1 MNYLAHLYFSD
12 PDPLAWAGSLMGD
25 FVKGT
30 LGNEFPPQLL
40 KHIKLH
46 RRIDSYTRDSVPFQD
61 SRRRIDPRFRHGRSV
76 MVDVFY
82 DHLLAAHWDDYHA
95 QPLEEFSLQVY
106 AGLEDVFELLSPGLQ
121 RILPRMA
128 ERNWLLSYQ
137 EEPVIQRVLQR
148 LEERIGHRL
157 PLAEGY
163 GELSRLRPDSET
175 DFCLFI
181 SQATRFVRA
190 QRILLDDHNH
200 DDSSSN

>member
-25 FVKGT
+25 FVKGP

-40 KHIKLH
+40 RHIKLH

-95 QPLEEFSLQVY
+95 QPLEAFSLQVY
-106 AGLEDVFELLSPGLQ
+106 AGLEDVFDLLSPGLQ
-121 RILPRMA
+121 HILPLMS
-128 ERNWLLSYQ
+128 ERNWLLSYRD
-137 EEPVIQRVLQR
+137 EWVVKRVLLR

-157 PLAEGY
+157 PLAEGFT
-163 GELSRLRPDSET
+163 ELSRLRDVLDS
-175 DFCLFI
+175 DFEVFMH
-181 SQATRFVRA
+181 QANGFVCEQKA
-190 QRILLDDHNH
+190 QV
-200 DDSSSN
+200 

>member
-40 KHIKLH
+40 RHIKLH
-46 RRIDSYTRDSVPFQD
+46 RRLDTYTRDSVPFQD

-82 DHLLAAHWDDYHA
+82 DHLLAAKWDDYHA

-106 AGLEDVFELLSPGLQ
+106 AGLEDVFDLLSPGLQ
-121 RILPRMA
+121 LILPRMS
-128 ERNWLLSYQ
+128 ERNWLLSYRD
-137 EEPVIQRVLQR
+137 ELVVKHVLQR

-163 GELSRLRPDSET
+163 TELSRLRDVLDS
-175 DFCLFI
+175 DFEVFMH
-181 SQATRFVRA
+181 QANGFVCE
-190 QRILLDDHNH
+190 QKTQV
-200 DDSSSN
+200 